1 MSTPLSSAST
11 SPACCPSSV
20 PTISSPLS
28 KPREESD
35 SSPRIELLSESTS
48 TSDPLSSPTKTETR
62 KSSERVRNAPKYWKS
77 DECDRLRKAI
87 ALYGSCGQWKLIA
100 NHVGTRTENQCINK
114 WKNDLC
120 KQGKRRRWNADA
132 SRQLDKLLKAGLDV
146 KAIQDHMPNYTYI
159 QIYQQI
165 EKRKKRRDE
174 WKAWEIEKLKEL
186 KSNGVNS
193 FTEIGNLLN
202 NRHCDDVKNMWK
214 KIRRN
219 SF

>member
-1 MSTPLSSAST
+1 
-11 SPACCPSSV
+11 
-20 PTISSPLS
+20 
-28 KPREESD
+28 
-35 SSPRIELLSESTS
+35 
-48 TSDPLSSPTKTETR
+48 
-62 KSSERVRNAPKYWKS
+62 
-77 DECDRLRKAI
+77 
-87 ALYGSCGQWKLIA
+87 
-100 NHVGTRTENQCINK
+100 
-114 WKNDLC
+114 
-120 KQGKRRRWNADA
+120 
-132 SRQLDKLLKAGLDV
+132 
-146 KAIQDHMPNYTYI
+146 MPNYTYI